1 MPRLIPLAHAAALIL
16 AVAGAHAATPGDRT
30 IVYATG
36 SGGPDVRPTEIYVR
50 SATGEVRR
58 LTNTAA
64 YEGFPSWSPDKT
76 RIAFVRSVRNDSDIY
91 IMNADGTG
99 VRRLAGSRR
108 GAQDLYPAWSPDG
121 RSIAFASNR
130 FGEADIFVMR
140 ADGTGLRRLTRTAR
154 WVDDTQP
161 RFSPSGKYIV
171 FTSNRVAFS
180 NYEVFRIRASDGRGA
195 KRLTFWGSGGDAA
208 PGDDLMPEYSPDG
221 KRIAFVSDRGGA
233 YAVWTMRADGREL
246 RRVARNAR
254 LNVAFPRYSPD
265 GAALVYTT
273 FKFDDVADD
282 FRLWTVPA
290 PGGTATQI
298 GAGSEADW

>member
-1 MPRLIPLAHAAALIL
+1 MLRLVPLALALALAL
-16 AVAGAHAATPGDRT
+16 AVAGARAATQADRT

-36 SGGPDVRPTEIYVR
+36 SGGPNVRPTDIYVR
-50 SATGEVRR
+50 SATGDVRR
-58 LTNTAA
+58 LTNTTA
-64 YEGFPSWSPDKT
+64 YEGFPSWSPDKA
-76 RIAFVRSVRNDSDIY
+76 RIVFVRSIRNDADIY
-91 IMNADGTG
+91 VMNADGTG

-108 GAQDLYPAWSPDG
+108 GSQDLYPAWSPDG

-130 FGEADIFVMR
+130 HGEADIFVMR
-140 ADGTGLRRLTRTAR
+140 ADGSGLRRLTRTAR

-221 KRIAFVSDRGGA
+221 TRIAFVSDRGGA
-233 YAVWTMRADGREL
+233 YAVWTMRADGRDL
-246 RRVARNAR
+246 RRIALHARM
-254 LNVAFPRYSPD
+254 NVAFPRYSPD
-265 GAALVYTT
+265 GTALVYTT

-282 FRLWTVPA
+282 FRLWTVPT
-290 PGGTATQI
+290 GGGARTQI
-298 GAGSEADW
+298 GPGSEADW